1 MACSDLVDLAPDSA
15 WKGSDVMAI
24 CSSCKGEVA
33 AGMRWCGICHANVV
47 NPEAGRLASPGK
59 RLGAYF
65 LDLIAPMVAFLLV
78 IMAGG
83 AASAT
88 GIGGGS
94 GALLAA
100 VLFLGYIVWAFTL
113 FARGTTPGKN
123 LLGMRVVKEDG
134 TRATFFT
141 MLAREWIGKLI
152 SALVLSLGFLWILL
166 DRDNQGWHDK
176 LVSTY
181 VVH

>member
-1 MACSDLVDLAPDSA
+1 MAS
-15 WKGSDVMAI
+15 
-24 CSSCKGEVA
+24 CSSCKSEVA
-33 AGMRWCGICHANVV
+33 AGTRWCGICHANVV

-65 LDLIAPMVAFLLV
+65 LDLLAPMVALFLVLTV
-78 IMAGG
+78 AGAGAATGTDAGG
-83 AASAT
+83 S
-88 GIGGGS
+88 G

-100 VLFLGYIVWAFTL
+100 VLFFGYIVWAFAL

-134 TRATFFT
+134 SRATFFT
-141 MLAREWIGKLI
+141 MLIREWIGKLI
-152 SALVLSLGFLWILL
+152 SAFVLALGFLWILL
-166 DRDNQGWHDK
+166 DRENQGWHDK